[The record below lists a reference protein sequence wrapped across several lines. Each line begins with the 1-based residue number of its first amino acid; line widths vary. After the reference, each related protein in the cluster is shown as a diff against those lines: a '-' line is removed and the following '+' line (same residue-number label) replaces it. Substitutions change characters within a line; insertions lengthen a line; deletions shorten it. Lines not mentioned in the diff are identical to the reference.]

1 MRDSEAQQDRVE
13 SPAYSWYV
21 LAVLFV
27 VYLTNFAD
35 RHLVAVLLEPM
46 KQELGASDTQMGML
60 TGIAFAAF
68 YVIFG
73 LPVALWADRGV
84 RRSILAVG
92 IAAWSVMTMATG
104 LGRSFVQVLIA
115 RIGVGVGEST
125 AGAPVHS
132 LLSDYFPPS
141 QRATAL
147 AIYTAG
153 AQLGAMVGIMLGGW
167 LSDQYGW
174 RTTFFIFGASGIPL
188 AFLVRFTVAEPR
200 RGRFDGPGLLRT
212 PTLGEAIEYLR
223 KRRSYGIILAADAL
237 LIATSYGA
245 SSWHPTF
252 LRRVHE
258 MSGAEAGFWVGLV
271 NIAAL
276 AGGILCAV
284 LADRLGRRDLR
295 WYLWLP
301 ALASLLA
308 LPLTLAF
315 PLWSDGSTAVFLLA
329 PWSFLTG
336 SIQGPIYAMV
346 QAVAPPA
353 MRALA
358 AAILLFVMSLIGLGL
373 GPTLV
378 GIASDSFTPRFG
390 DEAIRYALLLVAPL
404 QLLGVALCVAAA
416 RSLRSDVALA
426 RA

>member
-1 MRDSEAQQDRVE
+1 
-13 SPAYSWYV
+13 
-21 LAVLFV
+21 VLFV

-35 RHLVAVLLEPM
+35 RHLVSVLLEPM
-46 KQELGASDTQMGML
+46 KQDLGASDTQMGML

-73 LPVALWADRGV
+73 LPIAIWADRGV

-92 IAAWSVMTMATG
+92 VAAWSVFTMATG
-104 LGRSFVQVLIA
+104 LGRSYAAVLLA
-115 RIGVGVGEST
+115 RIGVGIGESS

-132 LLSDYFPPS
+132 LLSDYFPPTL
-141 QRATAL
+141 RATAL

-153 AQLGAMVGIMLGGW
+153 AQIGAMVGIMLGGW
-167 LSDQYGW
+167 LSDTYGW
-174 RTTFFIFGASGIPL
+174 RTTFFIFGASGLPL
-188 AFLVRFTVAEPR
+188 ALLVRFSIAEPR
-200 RGRFDGPGLLRT
+200 RGRFDGARAAATSTLRDT
-212 PTLGEAIEYLR
+212 IRYLR
-223 KRRSYGIILAADAL
+223 EKRSYVIVLAADAL

-252 LRRVHE
+252 LRRVHD

-271 NIAAL
+271 NAAAF

-301 ALASLLA
+301 GIASLLA
-308 LPLTLAF
+308 LPLTIAF
-315 PLWSDGSTAVFLLA
+315 PLWNDARTAIFLLA

-336 SIQGPIYAMV
+336 SIQGPIYATV
-346 QAVAPPA
+346 QSIAPPE

-378 GIASDSFTPRFG
+378 GVASDAFSERFG
-390 DEAIRYALLLVAPL
+390 DEAIRHALLLVAPA
-404 QLLGVALCVAAA
+404 QLIGAALCAVAA
-416 RSLRSDVALA
+416 RSLRGDVAHA
-426 RA
+426 HA